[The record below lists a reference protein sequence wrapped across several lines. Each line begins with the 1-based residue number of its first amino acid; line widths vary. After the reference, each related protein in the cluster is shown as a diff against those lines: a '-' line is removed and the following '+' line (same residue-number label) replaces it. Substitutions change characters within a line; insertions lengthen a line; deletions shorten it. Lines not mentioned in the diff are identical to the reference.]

1 MKTMLIFFVV
11 ALAAASILAMV
22 FYRLGLVMANL
33 EEQLV
38 GIWVNA
44 AGTMRVLIYRADGSL
59 QGDIVWVKGP
69 DDKILGAGLLRG
81 ITARGRKGG
90 LGTFID
96 PVTHLQ
102 QPVQLKLANRKL
114 LRLQLPAEGS
124 GQSSGR
130 VETWSRVDP

>member
-11 ALAAASILAMV
+11 ALAAASILAIV

-44 AGTMRVLIYRADGSL
+44 AGTMRVLIYRADSSL
-59 QGDIVWVKGP
+59 QGDIVWVKGL
-69 DDKILGAGLLRG
+69 DEKILGAGLLRG

-102 QPVQLKLANRKL
+102 QPVQLKLANRNL

-124 GQSSGR
+124 GQSSRR
-130 VETWSRVDP
+130 VETWRRVAP